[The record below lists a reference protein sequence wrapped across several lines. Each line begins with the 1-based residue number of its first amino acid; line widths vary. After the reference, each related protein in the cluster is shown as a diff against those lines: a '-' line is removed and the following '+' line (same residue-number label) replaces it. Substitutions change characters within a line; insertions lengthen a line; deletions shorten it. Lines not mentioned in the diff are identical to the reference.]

1 MRKVIMFIYNLIMGK
16 HPYNTI
22 FSYNYH
28 NIRAI
33 VKFYNRFVTQLKSS
47 EKKIIIDVGGGNS
60 PYYEIFKQILGKYFV
75 VDFKSALPVNE
86 KRNITQIEGFAEKLS
101 FDSDFA
107 DIIMSNQVLEHV
119 NDENLAVKEAYRV
132 LKKGGIFT
140 GSVPHISPIHLE
152 PHDYRRFTSY
162 GLVKLL
168 KENGFSEIK
177 IESNGG
183 VYKAAALLIL
193 MDGFLYRDK
202 GEGQKFNTAKHL
214 IFAPLTFFINLSSL
228 IADKIFRNKYRSP
241 SNYCW
246 TAKK

>member
-1 MRKVIMFIYNLIMGK
+1 MGK

-28 NIRAI
+28 NIRSI
-33 VKFYNRFVTQLKSS
+33 LSFYNQFVTQLKNSG
-47 EKKIIIDVGGGNS
+47 EKIIIDVGGGNS
-60 PYYEIFKQILGKYFV
+60 PYFGIFQEISDKYFV
-75 VDFKSALPVNE
+75 VDFKTALPLNE
-86 KRNITQIEGFAEKLS
+86 SRSIIQVEGFAEKLS
-101 FDSDFA
+101 FDSNFA

-119 NDENLAVKEAYRV
+119 NDEKLAVKEAFRV

-152 PHDYRRFTSY
+152 PNDFRRFTSY
-162 GLVKLL
+162 GITKLL
-168 KENGFSEIK
+168 KENGFSDIK

-202 GEGQKFNTAKHL
+202 GEGQKFNIAKHL
-214 IFAPLTFFINLSSL
+214 IFAPLTGFINLSSL
-228 IADKIFRNKYRSP
+228 IADKISQNKYRSP